1 MTDAGIELRHLRA
14 FRAVMTVGST
24 LHAAKVLGL
33 SQPSVS
39 RLISE
44 LETARAEILFERR
57 QGRLYP
63 TDSARQ
69 LIDEVTRALEGVDA
83 VASAD
88 RWGQRPLTIATPNG
102 LATSLLPP
110 VLKSMQEIY
119 PRLKISVDLLT
130 YHEAVNAVAMRRAD
144 IGLVKTP
151 VDHPAIALHELVTAE
166 TVALI
171 PSEHPLATR
180 DIVRIRDLRGVPL
193 ILLGRHRPFR
203 VELDEAMER
212 AGIVPNVVLE
222 THAVNVAR
230 SFVEAGI
237 GITLANALIAS
248 RQARPNVTVRPFEIS
263 LPHTFAAITS
273 RNAPHSQV
281 LATALEL
288 MKTTSRDLVANRQP
302 GAREGLDKTT

>member
-1 MTDAGIELRHLRA
+1 MTVPGIELRHLRA

-24 LHAAKVLGL
+24 MDAAKVLGL

-39 RLISE
+39 RLIGE

-57 QGRLYP
+57 HGRLFP
-63 TDSARQ
+63 TDGARQ
-69 LIDEVTRALEGVDA
+69 LVEEVARALEGFEA

-88 RWGQRPLTIATPNG
+88 RSGQRPLSVAAPNG

-110 VLKSMQEIY
+110 VLKALLDIY
-119 PRLKISVDLLT
+119 PRLKLSIELMT
-130 YHEAVNAVAMRRAD
+130 YHEVVNAVAMRRAD
-144 IGLVKTP
+144 IGLVKVP
-151 VDHPAIALHELVTAE
+151 VSHPAIVRQDLVTVD

-171 PSEHPLATR
+171 PSDHKLAR
-180 DIVRIRDLRGVPL
+180 LPSIAVRDLRGVPL
-193 ILLGRHRPFR
+193 VLLGRHRPFR

-230 SFVEAGI
+230 SLVEAGI
-237 GITLANALIAS
+237 GITLANALIAH
-248 RQARPNVTVRPFEIS
+248 RQVRPSIVVRPFELD

-273 RNAPHSQV
+273 RNAPATPVIETAIRLMREASTTI
-281 LATALEL
+281 LANARVPQTERLE
-288 MKTTSRDLVANRQP
+288 P
-302 GAREGLDKTT
+302 